1 MDKQIYKPRI
11 IDQQVEEYLAE
22 VIQPVLDANPED
34 VGLTAE
40 LSV

>member
-34 VGLTAE
+34 VGQKAE